1 MAEGRSPEA
10 PNPTR
15 VLVVDDSTVIR
26 QAIRK
31 MLQNDFDIVLAEDG
45 EAGWNKLCEDPTI
58 RVLITDIEMPRL
70 DGYGFICRARAA
82 DVNYIRDL
90 PIIAITGAEDEDTKA
105 RAYACGAT
113 DFITKPLDKL
123 QLQARVHAYA
133 QFDETARSLTE
144 KTEVL
149 EEEAINDPVTQL
161 RSRRYFVQRGAQDLS
176 LAIRHQEPLSVIR
189 LDIDRFKK
197 IYQQFGD
204 DAVDHI
210 LVRLANIL
218 AGAARTEDTV
228 ARVGGAEFALLAPRT
243 DRTAGV
249 ALGERLRA
257 AVAAERMQYNGT
269 AIPLTVSM
277 GLATLGADHRN
288 SIEDLLKLA
297 EQRLH
302 HAQSDGG
309 DRVSVSVFGEAM
321 EPEEVTLTAPEPL
334 PNMEPLPEME
344 PAEPL
349 TDEFDEIRFE
359 APSLPVSSAPT
370 AVRPRGT
377 QTPLLFDL
385 ISIDRAVQLLA
396 RGDGPALE
404 PYLPALVAQIVPL
417 LEWYARNASGETKAC
432 IEALKA
438 RLTSP

>member
-1 MAEGRSPEA
+1 MAEGRSPDT
-10 PNPTR
+10 PTPTR

-31 MLQNDFDIVLAEDG
+31 MLQGDFEIVLAEDG
-45 EAGWNKLCEDPTI
+45 EAGWEKLCEDPAI

-82 DVNYIRDL
+82 DASHIRDL

-133 QFDETARSLTE
+133 HFDETARTLTE

-149 EEEAINDPVTQL
+149 EEDAINDPVTQL

-197 IYQQFGD
+197 IYQDFGD

-257 AVAAERMQYNGT
+257 AVAAERIEYNGA

-277 GLATLGADHRN
+277 GLATLGPDHRN
-288 SIEDLLKLA
+288 SIEDFLKLA
-297 EQRLH
+297 EQRLQ

-309 DRVSVSVFGEAM
+309 NRVSVSVFGEAM
-321 EPEEVTLTAPEPL
+321 EPEEVTLAAA
-334 PNMEPLPEME
+334 EPLPEME
-344 PAEPL
+344 PSVPPTAESE
-349 TDEFDEIRFE
+349 DIEFE
-359 APSLPVSSAPT
+359 LPTPEPAIA

-385 ISIDRAVQLLA
+385 ISVDRALQLLA

-404 PYLPALVAQIVPL
+404 PYLPAIVAQIVPL
-417 LEWYARNASGETKAC
+417 LDWYARNASGETKAC
-432 IEALKA
+432 IEQLKA
-438 RLTSP
+438 RLGV